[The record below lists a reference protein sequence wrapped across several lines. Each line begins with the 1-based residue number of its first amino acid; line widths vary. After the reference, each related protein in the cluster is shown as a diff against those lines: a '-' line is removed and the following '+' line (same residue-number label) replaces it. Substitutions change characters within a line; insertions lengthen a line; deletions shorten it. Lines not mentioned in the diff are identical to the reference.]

1 MSRRYP
7 GIFLLL
13 FVTAGILLADTGQ
26 FPAWTFLILIGLG
39 GGGAVIMFRRASDR
53 DLVALPLGVAV
64 LGLVALTYAVRV
76 YDFPPNHISRV
87 AGHTASY
94 RMTGVVA
101 GWPELKADR
110 IDIRV
115 ALDTL
120 TDSLSRPVTG
130 SVLLRLPDT
139 TTRVARGDRIEF
151 YGRIAEPPVS
161 AGSFDYRR
169 YLRLKGIAG
178 LVYARD
184 ADDIRVDPRR
194 GVGLMSLV
202 DAGRAYLLDCFH
214 RTLSPIAAALAGGF
228 LIGETRDIPPDV
240 YRHFRNSGTM
250 HLLAVSGSNVALVV
264 GFVIILLRPF
274 RIRRKP
280 RAVLLLGVIGLFTLL
295 SHCEPSVVRAAVMAA
310 LVLVAGLVERR
321 TDLNNIIAMAGAMI
335 LLVAPAQLFDVGFQL
350 SFVTAWGLIFATPRV
365 WRRLDQFHTRRLFRW
380 LVLPLLITLIA
391 QIFSAPLSAL
401 YFHRVPL
408 IGPLANLLIVPLVS
422 LAVVG
427 ILVLIVADV
436 LLPALGEVVGVG
448 LDILLRLVVR
458 LLDVFAGDGMPLL
471 DTGGLSMF
479 AAPAAY
485 ACLVLAVLALTSA
498 RARRGL
504 VLTAIVLGNVVLL
517 RAAGEAVLSKPQTEI
532 RIGRVPG
539 GVAVVVQPPGS
550 SSGELILTGLAD
562 KPYPVYERIIC
573 PLLERSGVERLDAL
587 FLIAADFDAIGD
599 FCRLVDTVEV
609 ETVYIH
615 DRLRASWADYTD
627 RYPDRAPEA
636 PLRLFGDR
644 VQGVSASGYYL
655 GREGVRLALPG
666 FDLVAAERMVDLEAK
681 AGRGSRP
688 TLLVIGDQLRKPS
701 EMAHLADAGDI
712 AGIVCAK
719 IEQRAWAALPK
730 GTPIFDLTEVGE
742 LVARISPEAP
752 NRLEIIGLD

>member
-13 FVTAGILLADTGQ
+13 FVVAGILLADAGE

-39 GGGAVIMFRRASDR
+39 GGGALMVLRRASDR
-53 DLVALPLGVAV
+53 ELAALPLGVTV

-87 AGHTASY
+87 ADNSANY
-94 RMTGVVA
+94 RMTGIVA
-101 GWPELKADR
+101 SWPQLKADR

-120 TDSLSRPVTG
+120 TDSLPRPVTG
-130 SVLLRLPDT
+130 NVLLRLPDT
-139 TTRVARGDRIEF
+139 TTRVGRGDRIEF
-151 YGRIAEPPVS
+151 YGRIVEPPIS

-178 LVYARD
+178 IVYARD
-184 ADDIRVDPRR
+184 ADDIRVEPRR

-202 DAGRAYLLDCFH
+202 DSGREYLLDCFH

-264 GFVIILLRPF
+264 AFIIILLRPF

-280 RAVLLLGVIGLFTLL
+280 RALLLLGVIALFTLL

-335 LLVAPAQLFDVGFQL
+335 LLAAPTQLFDVGFQL

-365 WRRLDQFHTRRLFRW
+365 WRILERFHTRRLFRW
-380 LVLPLLITLIA
+380 LALPLLITLIA

-408 IGPLANLLIVPLVS
+408 IAPLANLLIVPLVS
-422 LAVVG
+422 LAVIG
-427 ILVLIVADV
+427 ILALVAADV
-436 LLPALGEVVGVG
+436 LLPALGEVVGAG

-458 LLDVFAGDGMPLL
+458 LLDMFAGDGMPLL
-471 DTGGLSMF
+471 DTGGLSIF

-485 ACLVLAVLALTSA
+485 TCLVLAVLALTST

-517 RAAGEAVLSKPQTEI
+517 RAVGEAVLAKPQTEI

-539 GVAVVVQPPGS
+539 GVAVVVRSPGS

-573 PLLERSGVERLDAL
+573 PLLDRSGVERLDAL
-587 FLIAADFDAIGD
+587 FLMTADFAAIGD
-599 FCRLVDTVEV
+599 FCRLVDTVGV
-609 ETVYIH
+609 DTIYIH
-615 DRLRASWADYTD
+615 GRLRASWADYTGQ
-627 RYPDRAPEA
+627 YPDRAPEA
-636 PLRLFGDR
+636 ALRFFGDR
-644 VQGVSASGYYL
+644 VQEASASGYYL
-655 GREGVRLALPG
+655 GREGVRLVLPG
-666 FDLVAAERMVDLEAK
+666 FDLAAIVRVADLA
-681 AGRGSRP
+681 AMTGSDSRP
-688 TLLVIGDQLRKPS
+688 ILLVIGDRLSKPS
-701 EMAHLADAGDI
+701 QAAPFADVGHI
-712 AGIVCAK
+712 AGIACAQ
-719 IEQRAWAALPK
+719 IEQRARAALPRE
-730 GTPIFDLTEVGE
+730 TAIFDLTEVGE
-742 LVARISPEAP
+742 FVARISPETP